1 LIFGTPFLSISEV
14 DGLKEGIENGVPGNL
29 RENAEMAW
37 QIQQRWA
44 HSKPIAR
51 EGCIRHILRM
61 PIDPIMGRNPKTQ
74 LHYKS
79 DTFLLPLPVVRAK
92 VLSILPSMRRG
103 QVKKISPER
112 QTP

>member
-1 LIFGTPFLSISEV
+1 MEFLATCARMLRWPGKFSR
-14 DGLKEGIENGVPGNL
+14 DGHTLSRLPG
-29 RENAEMAW
+29 
-37 QIQQRWA
+37 
-44 HSKPIAR
+44 K
-51 EGCIRHILRM
+51 GCIRHILRM

>member
-1 LIFGTPFLSISEV
+1 
-14 DGLKEGIENGVPGNL
+14 
-29 RENAEMAW
+29 
-37 QIQQRWA
+37 
-44 HSKPIAR
+44 
-51 EGCIRHILRM
+51 LRM